1 MSEKTKVHLLKCLED
16 YLIIARRIDLLQCE
30 LSANPVV
37 TEDEVLMALALS
49 REEGASIPV
58 GKMFDKTSNVALQY
72 RDLTEKLN
80 GETKASVLNQLCP
93 LKARKERLDRC
104 ITLLSPVDNRVI
116 TGIYIQKKTIKDL
129 ALELHVS
136 ERTIQRY
143 RDNAI
148 DELVSMCELL
158 EQVGIFFE

>member
-16 YLIIARRIDLLQCE
+16 YLIIARQIDLLQCE
-30 LSANPVV
+30 LSANPIVA
-37 TEDEVLMALALS
+37 EDEVLMALAFS

-80 GETKASVLNQLCP
+80 EETTISVLNQLCP

-104 ITLLSPVDNRVI
+104 IKLLSPIDNRVI
-116 TGIYIQKKTIKDL
+116 TGIYIQKRTIKDL

-148 DELVSMCELL
+148 DELGSMYELL
-158 EQVGIFFE
+158 EHAGVVIE